1 MTASK
6 PVSFDMN
13 QIMAAS
19 DLLMITLD
27 TLRFDAAQAAWEAG
41 ELTYLAPYLG
51 DRGWQPRHTPA
62 SFTYAAH
69 HAFFAG
75 FLPTP
80 CRPGPHPRLFA
91 SRFVGSES
99 TCDKT
104 FVFDEPTLPEALQ
117 QQGWTTICIGGTGF
131 FNPESSLGKVLP
143 GLFGVARWSSEM
155 GVAAP
160 FSAKHQIDA
169 AIEEVEA
176 ADTKS
181 PVFLFINI
189 AAIHQPNWFY
199 QVDASGQPTTLP
211 AEAAGSRQPNDSLTS
226 HRAAL
231 VNVDR
236 QLGRLFDFFRSR
248 RQAKDVDRGTFCIL
262 CSDHGTAYGESG
274 YFGHR
279 LAHETVWKVPYAE
292 FVL

>member
-1 MTASK
+1 
-6 PVSFDMN
+6 
-13 QIMAAS
+13 MANS
-19 DLLMITLD
+19 DVLMITLD

-41 ELTYLAPYLG
+41 QLTNLAPYLG
-51 DRGWQPRHTPA
+51 DLGWEPRHSPA

-80 CRPGPHPRLFA
+80 CSPGPHPRRFA
-91 SRFVGSES
+91 SRFAGSE
-99 TCDKT
+99 TTHDET
-104 FVFDEPTLPEALQ
+104 FVFDEPTLPEALRQ
-117 QQGWTTICIGGTGF
+117 RGWKTICIGGTGF
-131 FNPESSLGKVLP
+131 FNPESNLGKVLP
-143 GLFGVARWSSEM
+143 GLFETARWSPEL
-155 GVAAP
+155 GVADP
-160 FSAKHQIDA
+160 QSAAHQVDA

-176 ADTKS
+176 TDPAS

-199 QVDASGQPTTLP
+199 QVDAGEPLVLPLPPDGELQP
-211 AEAAGSRQPNDSLTS
+211 SDSLAS
-226 HRAAL
+226 HQAAL
-231 VNVDR
+231 VHVDR
-236 QLGRLFDFFRSR
+236 QLGRLFRFFRAR
-248 RQAKDVDRGTFCIL
+248 GQKQRLDRGTFCIL

-292 FVL
+292 FNL